1 MRTTIT
7 TRHWARTVCLC
18 MAASVTA
25 AGAVEAHAG
34 FLPKPIFGKGLSPR
48 GISKKASAPTTGTAQ
63 PASTVHPGNNRDF
76 LLQLR
81 PGAVMNLAELRKI
94 ATAAG
99 TRVTLTRRL
108 PGNEYT
114 IRLSPGVASTDINTM
129 VSRLEGDSNVLLVE
143 ALTPSSGLINGQ
155 LRTLRLS
162 SDPGQIYSVYV
173 PKKGGTNAPVL
184 VAIGNFSAHLTGRS
198 GDGVAMAEKYGAVV
212 VIPQFTPSRFA
223 NYSRLDPYDKAG
235 GADAMLG
242 KIVAEAGKMAGA
254 KTDKFYLLGYGS
266 GGAFAHRYAMAHPG
280 QAAAVVTINAA
291 SFTMPDATQP
301 YPAGIKPGS
310 LPPGMTMDPSQFLK
324 VPALAMATDLPAVAV
339 PRPVYPGYGNLVSYF
354 RGFPYTLLKPGRKVP
369 PGLLKKAAITAR
381 PNVLASRAQAWIN
394 AMNAAAKT
402 QNLSTLYGYKLIS
415 YCPGGSCIGHDG
427 IVDAFTFLFE
437 GKLPATPTP
446 TPTTP
451 PTGHTLTVNAGAN
464 QTVAAGS
471 AVTLHGTVQQTGTA
485 STLIV
490 TQWIQIGGPAVA
502 LAGANTPTATFTAP
516 MATTTTPVSSSG
528 LILTFKYTVIDS
540 LGYARAAITHVTIKP
555 ASPAT
560 GTPAP
565 SGGATNQGGSTTNP
579 GGSTNPGS
587 TTNQGGSTTNQSSSA
602 TNSTGGTNGSL
613 NNPVNSSVNASDNT
627 STPSG
632 GHPVMGTVVKGGDPS
647 TLPIGAR

>member
-1 MRTTIT
+1 MRTTII
-7 TRHWARTVCLC
+7 TRHWARTLCLC

-34 FLPKPIFGKGLSPR
+34 FLPKPLFGKGLSPR
-48 GISKKASAPTTGTAQ
+48 GISQKTSAPTNSTAQ
-63 PASTVHPGNNRDF
+63 PTSTVHPGNNRDF

-81 PGAVMNLAELRKI
+81 PGTIMNIAELRKI

-99 TRVTLTRRL
+99 ARVTLTRRL

-114 IRLSPGVASTDINTM
+114 IRLNPGVASTDLNTM
-129 VSRLEGDSNVLLVE
+129 VSRLEGDSNILLAE
-143 ALTPSSGLINGQ
+143 ALTPNSGLINGQ
-155 LRTLRLS
+155 LRALRLS

-173 PKKGGTNAPVL
+173 PKKGGANAPIL

-212 VIPQFTPSRFA
+212 LIPQFTPGRFA

-235 GADAMLG
+235 GADAVLG

-266 GGAFAHRYAMAHPG
+266 GGEFAHRYAMAHPG
-280 QAAAVVTINAA
+280 QTAGVVTINAA
-291 SFTMPDATQP
+291 SFTLPDMTQS

-310 LPPGMTMDPSQFLK
+310 LPPGITMDPAQFLK
-324 VPALAMATDLPAVAV
+324 VPALAMATDLPATKGA
-339 PRPVYPGYGNLVSYF
+339 PRPVYPGYNNYLSYYP
-354 RGFPYTLLKPGRKVP
+354 GFPYTFLKPGAKVP

-415 YCPGGSCIGHDG
+415 YCPGISCIGHDG

-437 GKLPATPTP
+437 GKLPAAPTP
-446 TPTTP
+446 TPP
-451 PTGHTLTVNAGAN
+451 AGHTLVVNAGAN
-464 QTVAAGS
+464 QTVAPGS
-471 AVTLHGTVQQTGTA
+471 AVTLHGTVQQTGTP
-485 STLIV
+485 SNLIV
-490 TQWIQIGGPAVA
+490 TQWIQIGGPAVV
-502 LAGANTPTATFTAP
+502 LTGANTPTATFTAP

-528 LILTFKYTVIDS
+528 LVLTFKYTVIDS
-540 LGYARAAITHVTIKP
+540 LGYARAAITHVTLKP

-565 SGGATNQGGSTTNP
+565 E
-579 GGSTNPGS
+579 GS
-587 TTNQGGSTTNQSSSA
+587 TTNQGGSTTNQGGSTTNQGSST
-602 TNSTGGTNGSL
+602 TNLTGGTNGSL
-613 NNPVNSSVNASDNT
+613 NNSVNSSVNASNNT

-632 GHPVMGTVVKGGDPS
+632 GHPVMGTVVQGGDAS
-647 TLPIGAR
+647 KLPIGAR

>member
-7 TRHWARTVCLC
+7 TRHWARTLCLC
-18 MAASVTA
+18 VAASVTA

-34 FLPKPIFGKGLSPR
+34 FLPHPIFGKGLSPR
-48 GISKKASAPTTGTAQ
+48 GISKKASAPATSTPL
-63 PASTVHPGNNRDF
+63 PAGTVHPGNNRDF

-81 PGAVMNLAELRKI
+81 PGTILNIAELRKI

-99 TRVTLTRRL
+99 ARVTLTRRL

-114 IRLSPGVASTDINTM
+114 IRLSPGVASPDISTM
-129 VSRLEGDSNVLLVE
+129 VSRLEGDSNVLLAE
-143 ALTPSSGLINGQ
+143 ALTPTSGLINGQ

-162 SDPGQIYSVYV
+162 SDPGQVYSVYV
-173 PKKGGTNAPVL
+173 PKKGGTNAPIL

-212 VIPQFTPSRFA
+212 LIPQFTPGRFA

-242 KIVAEAGKMAGA
+242 KIIAEAGKMAGA
-254 KTDKFYLLGYGS
+254 KTDKLYLLGYGS

-280 QAAAVVTINAA
+280 LTAAVVTINAA
-291 SFTMPDATQP
+291 SFTMPDATQS
-301 YPAGIKPGS
+301 YPAGIKPGT
-310 LPPGMTMDPSQFLK
+310 LPPGLTMDPAQFLK

-339 PRPVYPGYGNLVSYF
+339 PHPVYPGYGNLVPYYP
-354 RGFPYTLLKPGRKVP
+354 GFPYTFLKPGTKVP

-381 PNVLASRAQAWIN
+381 PNLLASRAQAWIN
-394 AMNAAAKT
+394 AMNAAAKS

-415 YCPGGSCIGHDG
+415 YCPGSSCIGHDG

-446 TPTTP
+446 TP
-451 PTGHTLTVNAGAN
+451 PTGHTLAVNAGAN

-471 AVTLHGTVQQTGTA
+471 AVTLHGSVQQTGTT
-485 STLIV
+485 SSLIV

-528 LILTFKYTVIDS
+528 LVLTFKYTVIDS

-565 SGGATNQGGSTTNP
+565 SGGTTNQSGG
-579 GGSTNPGS
+579 

-613 NNPVNSSVNASDNT
+613 NSSGNASNNT

-632 GHPVMGTVVKGGDPS
+632 GHPVMGTVVQGGDPS
-647 TLPIGAR
+647 KLPIGAR